1 MKRSTKACK
10 ISVTTYHVFVFLLS
24 LSESYSWSSKK
35 WKRGARHT
43 AGKMDFW
50 AKFRLACIG
59 FGFYR
64 VKLTKL
70 RLKISL
76 NLCVWALNCLGF
88 FESGSGSSLYFWADP
103 FLTRALSGS
112 IFFGMARNAWIYNGL
127 KFMCLSFLFFRFF
140 WPNPPNPIYFAGSNK
155 AW

>member
-43 AGKMDFW
+43 AGKMDFC
-50 AKFRLACIG
+50 AKLRLACIG

-76 NLCVWALNCLGF
+76 NLCVWAINFLGF
-88 FESGSGSSLYFWADP
+88 FGSGSGSSLYFRADP
-103 FLTRALSGS
+103 FLTRTLSGS
-112 IFFGMARNAWIYNGL
+112 VFVGMTKNTQINNGL
-127 KFMCLSFLFFRFF
+127 KFIYSSLLFFRFF
-140 WPNPPNPIYFAGSNK
+140 WPNPLNLIYFASSN
-155 AW
+155 